1 MQAPAGIALLKG
13 PDLVYQMA
21 NPTFLEIVGRT
32 SDIVGKPGREV
43 FPEAVAQGIW
53 DLMEGV
59 YRSGE
64 PYVGKEF
71 KALLDLKGT
80 GELTTQ
86 YYDFVFQPV
95 KDDQQ
100 QAEALLVTAL
110 DVTHQVEARKLVEE
124 NALRLQTLLESI
136 PQMAWS
142 ATAEGELAYFNTQ
155 WYAYTGQTQAQALGT
170 GWTEGHPSGGR
181 SPDSSLL
188 AARPGNGDAL
198 PGRVPVPEGQ

>member
-1 MQAPAGIALLKG
+1 
-13 PDLVYQMA
+13 
-21 NPTFLEIVGRT
+21 
-32 SDIVGKPGREV
+32 
-43 FPEAVAQGIW
+43 
-53 DLMEGV
+53 
-59 YRSGE
+59 
-64 PYVGKEF
+64 
-71 KALLDLKGT
+71 
-80 GELTTQ
+80 
-86 YYDFVFQPV
+86 
-95 KDDQQ
+95 
-100 QAEALLVTAL
+100 VTAL

-155 WYAYTGQTQAQALGT
+155 WYAYTGQTQTQALGT
-170 GWTEGHPSGGR
+170 GLDQGHPSGGR